1 MAFKDVLLHLETYP
15 DPTTDWAADQAVALC
30 AALGDQVTAVA
41 AHATIAVKTN
51 RLADFALNFGEL
63 ARSEE
68 ARSRA
73 AADHL
78 LDRFEA
84 SATAAGVYGGR
95 VGPAAEMFE
104 VPDLIARMAR
114 TRDVCVVPYA
124 RDPGPQQ
131 GMAEALIFS
140 SGRPVVIFRPREGAA
155 PMTEIGTALIAWDG
169 GRSAAAA
176 LAAALPALQAAR
188 KVVVLTILNEKP
200 QATPAVAEDVLR
212 HLARHGIAAEA
223 QTFDSAGATIGSVL
237 EHVVERVG
245 ADLLVMGAFG
255 HSRAREFVLGGA
267 TRSMLEAPPTA
278 VLLAH

>member
-1 MAFKDVLLHLETYP
+1 MAFQDILLHLETYP

-30 AALGDQVTAVA
+30 GVLGPQVTAVA
-41 AHATIAVKTN
+41 AHATIALKTN

-84 SATAAGVYGGR
+84 AAVAAGVYGGR
-95 VGPAAEMFE
+95 LSPAAEMFE
-104 VPDLIARMAR
+104 VPDLVARLSR
-114 TRDVCVVPYA
+114 TRDLCVVPYA

-131 GMAEALIFS
+131 GVAEALIFS
-140 SGRPVVIFRPREGAA
+140 SGRPIVIFRPDEGRPA
-155 PMTEIGTALIAWDG
+155 PSAIETVVVAWDG
-169 GRSAAAA
+169 GGAAAGA
-176 LAAALPALQAAR
+176 VAAALPALKEAR
-188 KVVVLTILNEKP
+188 TVIVLTILNEKP
-200 QATPAVAEDVLR
+200 SATPVVADDLLR
-212 HLARHGIAAEA
+212 HLARHGIEAEA
-223 QTFDSAGATIGSVL
+223 QAFDSAGAKIGSVL
-237 EHVVERVG
+237 EHVVERTG

-267 TRSMLEAPPTA
+267 TRSMIEAPPTA

>member
-1 MAFKDVLLHLETYP
+1 MAFKDILLHLESYP
-15 DPTTDWAADQAVALC
+15 DPTADWAADQALALC
-30 AALGDQVTAVA
+30 RALGGQVTAVA
-41 AHATIAVKTN
+41 AHVTIALKSN

-84 SATAAGVYGGR
+84 AATEAGVYGGR
-95 VGPAAEMFE
+95 VSPAAEVFE
-104 VPDLIARMAR
+104 VPELIAWLAR
-114 TRDVCVVPYA
+114 TRDLCVVPYG

-131 GMAEALIFS
+131 GLAEALIFS
-140 SGRPVVIFRPREGAA
+140 SGRPALIFRPQEGGR
-155 PMTEIGTALIAWDG
+155 PKTKIETALIAWDG

-176 LAAALPALQAAR
+176 LAAALPALREAQR
-188 KVVVLTILNEKP
+188 VVVLTILNEKP
-200 QATPAVAEDVLR
+200 SATPAVADDVIR
-212 HLARHGIAAEA
+212 HLAQHGIVAEA
-223 QTFDSAGATIGSVL
+223 QTFDSAGAKIGSVL
-237 EHVVERVG
+237 EHVVERTG

-267 TRSMLEAPPTA
+267 TRSMIEAPPTA